1 MLNYLFIALG
11 SALGGISRYWL
22 TEFIAHRWRDD
33 FPVGTLIVNV
43 TGSFLVGFI
52 AALTG
57 IEGPARVSLT
67 TKNFFI
73 IGICGGYTTFSSFS
87 LRTVDLARTG
97 QWLYASANVLLSVT
111 LCLSATL
118 LGLATARLFHR

>member
-1 MLNYLFIALG
+1 MINYIFIAIG
-11 SALGGISRYWL
+11 SALGGISRFWL
-22 TEFIAHRWRDD
+22 TEFIARRWGDD

-57 IEGPARVSLT
+57 IEGPARVTLT